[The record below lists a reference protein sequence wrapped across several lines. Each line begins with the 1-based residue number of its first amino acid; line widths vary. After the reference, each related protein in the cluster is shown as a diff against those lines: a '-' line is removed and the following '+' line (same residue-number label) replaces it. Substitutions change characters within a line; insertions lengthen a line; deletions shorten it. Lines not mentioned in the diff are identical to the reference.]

1 MFNAENLLG
10 KIVGEVLSSSN
21 KKSPMG
27 GLGSGSTLMT
37 LIGLGV
43 GAFEILAQQ
52 GQQGAAGGVNHQ
64 TPPPGSTPPP
74 PPSGSTATPPSPPP
88 APRVSPA
95 ETPATA
101 STGLSANELAVRLI
115 QVMAAAANADGRVD
129 AREEQ
134 IFLEKLQGTDLS
146 AEEKNFLVDALHQ
159 PKSVDELA
167 QDISDPATA
176 KGFYVMA
183 LTTITVDTPAER
195 AWLDSLAG
203 CLGIS
208 PALQK
213 FLEEQHS

>member
-21 KKSPMG
+21 KKSPLG

-52 GQQGAAGGVNHQ
+52 CQQGAAGGVDHQ
-64 TPPPGSTPPP
+64 PPPP
-74 PPSGSTATPPSPPP
+74 PPSGSAATPPSPPP
-88 APRVSPA
+88 APGVPPA
-95 ETPATA
+95 ETPVTA
-101 STGLSANELAVRLI
+101 SAGLSANELAVRLI

-134 IFLEKLQGTDLS
+134 IFLEKLQGADLS

-159 PKSVDELA
+159 PKSVEELA

-203 CLGIS
+203 RLGIS

-213 FLEEQHS
+213 FLEEQHP